1 VLRVQERAGD
11 GRLMGGCAGTAEV
24 RMVAIGCVESAGPG
38 PRWSRTSVVRVF
50 EEYAGGLEDLDGYS
64 HAFLIYHLNA
74 RGWSG
79 SLRAQPRWAPA
90 PLGVFATRSPDRPNP
105 IGLSVVA
112 LESVDP
118 PSGAL
123 VVRGLDAVP
132 GSPVLDIKPYDH
144 WDSVSSPRVPRWWLE
159 RADEWPDWAPRP

>member
-1 VLRVQERAGD
+1 
-11 GRLMGGCAGTAEV
+11 MGGCAGTAEV
-24 RMVAIGCVESAGPG
+24 RMVAIGCVESAGPE

-90 PLGVFATRSPDRPNP
+90 PLGVFAT
-105 IGLSVVA
+105 
-112 LESVDP
+112 
-118 PSGAL
+118 
-123 VVRGLDAVP
+123 
-132 GSPVLDIKPYDH
+132 
-144 WDSVSSPRVPRWWLE
+144 
-159 RADEWPDWAPRP
+159 